1 MVRISPIKRLEIVQA
16 FAKVG
21 SVRSVAREYGV
32 HRKTVC
38 HWLEVYHN
46 TGQLEVVRGGG
57 RKLELGPDQLSRVVR
72 HLEKPGATT
81 KSACKYLYDSGLA
94 PRIMHR
100 SSISKLLGRARK
112 QQQTDIVYTT
122 QKPKKEL
129 SDQNKAL
136 RVEFALANRRRNWNK
151 VLFTDRKRYC
161 FKNPGVAV
169 YPGQWVHKGQ
179 QIVAH
184 CVNHADTY
192 NLYCGMCKFGT
203 TKTILVAG
211 TTGHTNTFKTKQ
223 GTIAKNITQN
233 EYENSVLPSLL
244 IDGDK
249 LFSENNVRSWVIQQD
264 NDNAHANAEGIIK
277 DSSAHASLL
286 SSWPPNSPDLNPI
299 ENLWGVVDTQVK
311 ALGCKT
317 FKEYMKQ
324 VDKALA
330 NVTTDIL
337 ENFVDSMDNRLDLVI
352 KSGGERIGY

>member
-1 MVRISPIKRLEIVQA
+1 
-16 FAKVG
+16 
-21 SVRSVAREYGV
+21 
-32 HRKTVC
+32 
-38 HWLEVYHN
+38 
-46 TGQLEVVRGGG
+46 
-57 RKLELGPDQLSRVVR
+57 LGPDQLSRVVR

-81 KSACKYLYDSGLA
+81 NSACKYLYDSGLA

-192 NLYCGMCKFGT
+192 NLYCGMCRFGT
-203 TKTILVAG
+203 TKTILVAV
-211 TTGHTNTFKTKQ
+211 TTGHTHTPSKPNRAPLPKTSHRMR
-223 GTIAKNITQN
+223 TLCCPAFSLMVT
-233 EYENSVLPSLL
+233 NSSL
-244 IDGDK
+244 K
-249 LFSENNVRSWVIQQD
+249 TMS
-264 NDNAHANAEGIIK
+264 
-277 DSSAHASLL
+277 
-286 SSWPPNSPDLNPI
+286 
-299 ENLWGVVDTQVK
+299 GV
-311 ALGCKT
+311 G
-317 FKEYMKQ
+317 
-324 VDKALA
+324 
-330 NVTTDIL
+330 
-337 ENFVDSMDNRLDLVI
+337 
-352 KSGGERIGY
+352 